1 MSQLSLKTL
10 LGIMVML
17 LFLSNKNGDIYMNKL
32 LSPISVYF
40 TVNTCRDLSKYLKGL
55 IPSIQSS
62 KNLALLMS
70 TIYIFGEDNMP
81 NLLYHGW
88 MFRGISS
95 DHPITLNS
103 LREMEWA
110 SWSINQDI
118 AIDFAKKNNGQYKY
132 IICRKNKAINPSGIK
147 DTARLY
153 FEDYHS
159 TGLDTYNPSREK
171 EVIAPMLRSECS
183 IISI

>member
-1 MSQLSLKTL
+1 
-10 LGIMVML
+10 ML
-17 LFLSNKNGDIYMNKL
+17 LFHNNKNGVIYMNTMS
-32 LSPISVYF
+32 SPISVYF
-40 TVNTCRDLSKYLKGL
+40 TVNTCRDLSRYLKGL
-55 IPSIQSS
+55 IPSIRSS

-95 DHPITLNS
+95 DHPITLHN

-110 SWSINQDI
+110 SWSTNQDI
-118 AIDFAKKNNGQYKY
+118 AIDFAKKNKGKYKY

-147 DTARLY
+147 DLARFY
-153 FEDYHS
+153 FEDYHG
-159 TGLDTYNPSREK
+159 TGLDSYNPSREK

-183 IISI
+183 IIDITNV